1 MKKTFFLVLLTLL
14 VILFG
19 LSSFPVNAQPALERL
34 KVGTFNVENL
44 DPSDGDRFNKIA
56 KIIAKDLGNPDILA
70 LIEIQDNNGAINDSV
85 VTATETFTKLTDAI
99 QNAGGPSYT
108 FTAIDPNDDQ
118 DGGEPGGN
126 IRVGYI
132 YNPARVSLAQA
143 KSGGSQDSVQIV
155 SKNRQISLSLNP
167 GRIAPNDTAFQN
179 SRKSLA
185 AQFLFNDQSI
195 FLIANHFASK
205 KNNNVNEP
213 QRIAQAEVI
222 KDYVAEILNQDSSS
236 NIIVLGDLND
246 EPGSQTLQTLL
257 SEKTL
262 VDLPVSLLSPQDAY
276 SYIFRGSKEL
286 IDHILISPNLTATTN
301 PSVKI
306 PHVNT
311 SSSRAKRSS
320 DHDPVVA
327 SFDLNA
333 TGVVVPRP
341 NLPQPNDNDLASPQ
355 KLFPQLTGLELQ
367 REIRSSFQPKRTLG
381 YGDARDKMFGELDN
395 ISGQVVDIYGG
406 RIIRVSN
413 DGDPSQV
420 AGNQQINTEHSWPQ
434 SKGAGQEPQKSDL
447 HHLFP
452 SDAKINNERGN
463 KPFGEI
469 QDSQTKKWLK
479 GKSVV
484 TTKPNSEIDDYNE
497 SISSL
502 FEPRES
508 VKGDIARAIFYFYTV
523 HKSQADDSFFAQQKK
538 DLCNWNKQDLPSSE
552 ELTRSRAIAKLQ
564 GNENPFV
571 IDTTLADRA
580 YCN

>member
-1 MKKTFFLVLLTLL
+1 MKKTFFFALLVLL
-14 VILFG
+14 VIIFG
-19 LSSFPVNAQPALERL
+19 LYSSPVNAQTTKSL

-56 KIIAKDLGNPDILA
+56 KIITNDLGNPDILA
-70 LIEIQDNNGAINDSV
+70 LVEIQDNNGAINDNV
-85 VTATETFTKLTDAI
+85 VIATETFTTLTDAI
-99 QNAGGPSYT
+99 QNQGGPSYK
-108 FTAIDPNDDQ
+108 FTEIDPNDDQ

-132 YNPARVSLAQA
+132 YNPARVSLFQ
-143 KSGGSQDSVQIV
+143 SQPGGSQDAVKVI
-155 SKNRQISLSLNP
+155 SKDGQISLSLNP
-167 GRIAPNDTAFQN
+167 GRIAPTNPAFNN

-185 AQFLFNDQSI
+185 TQFLFGNESV
-195 FLIANHFASK
+195 FVIANHFASK
-205 KNNNVNEP
+205 QNNNVNEP
-213 QRIAQAEVI
+213 QRINQAKVI
-222 KDYVAEILNQDSSS
+222 KDYVTQILNKDASS
-236 NIIVLGDLND
+236 NVIVLGDLND
-246 EPGSQTLQTLL
+246 EPGSETLQTLL
-257 SEKTL
+257 SEGSL

-276 SYIFRGSKEL
+276 SYIFRNRKDL
-286 IDHILISPNLTATTN
+286 IDHILVSPNLTAKTN
-301 PSVKI
+301 PSVQI

-311 SSSRAKRSS
+311 SSSKAKRAS
-320 DHDPVVA
+320 DHDPIVA
-327 SFDLNA
+327 TFNFDS
-333 TGVVVPRP
+333 TGAVVPNPGLPKP
-341 NLPQPNDNDLASPQ
+341 NNLAPS
-355 KLFPQLTGLELQ
+355 KELFPDLTGLDLQ
-367 REIRSSFQPKRTLG
+367 REVRSSFQPKRTLG

-395 ISGQVVDIYGG
+395 INGQVVDIYGG

-420 AGNQQINTEHSWPQ
+420 AGNQDVNTEHTWPQ

-452 SDAKINNERGN
+452 SDAKINNERNN

-479 GKSVV
+479 LKSSV
-484 TTKPNSEIDDYNE
+484 TTKPNSGIDDYNE

-538 DLCNWNKQDLPSSE
+538 DLCRWNEQDLPSNE
-552 ELTRSRAIAKLQ
+552 EITRSHAIAKLQ

-571 IDTTLADRA
+571 IDSTLADRA
-580 YCN
+580 YCS

>member
-1 MKKTFFLVLLTLL
+1 MKKTFFFALLVLL
-14 VILFG
+14 VIIFG
-19 LSSFPVNAQPALERL
+19 LYSSPVNAQTTLESL

-56 KIIAKDLGNPDILA
+56 KIITNDLGNPDILA
-70 LIEIQDNNGAINDSV
+70 LVEMQDNNGAINDNV
-85 VTATETFTKLTDAI
+85 VIATETFTTLIDAI
-99 QNAGGPSYT
+99 QNKGGPSYK
-108 FTAIDPNDDQ
+108 FTEIDPNDDQ

-132 YNPARVSLAQA
+132 YNPARVNLFQAQP
-143 KSGGSQDSVQIV
+143 GGSQDAVKVI
-155 SKNRQISLSLNP
+155 SKDGQISLSLNP
-167 GRIAPNDTAFQN
+167 GRIAPTNPAFNN

-185 AQFLFNDQSI
+185 TQFLFGNESV
-195 FLIANHFASK
+195 FVIANHFASK

-213 QRIAQAEVI
+213 QRINQAKVI
-222 KDYVAEILNQDSSS
+222 KDYVTQILNKDASS
-236 NIIVLGDLND
+236 NVIVLGDLND

-257 SEKTL
+257 SDGSL

-286 IDHILISPNLTATTN
+286 IDHILVSPNLTAKTN
-301 PSVKI
+301 PSVQI

-311 SSSRAKRSS
+311 SSTKTKRTS
-320 DHDPVVA
+320 DHDPIVA
-327 SFDLNA
+327 TFNFNSA
-333 TGVVVPRP
+333 GAVVP
-341 NLPQPNDNDLASPQ
+341 NDELPQSDNLASSEE
-355 KLFPQLTGLELQ
+355 LFPELTGLNLQ

-381 YGDARDKMFGELDN
+381 YGNARDKMFGELDN
-395 ISGQVVDIYGG
+395 INGQVVDIYGG

-420 AGNQQINTEHSWPQ
+420 AGNQGVNTEHTWPQ

-452 SDAKINNERGN
+452 SDANINQDRSN

-469 QDSQTKKWLK
+469 QDAQTKKWLK
-479 GKSVV
+479 LESVV
-484 TTKPNSEIDDYNE
+484 TTKPNVGIDDYNE
-497 SISSL
+497 SISDL

-538 DLCNWNKQDLPSSE
+538 DLCNWNKLDFPSSQE
-552 ELTRSRAIAKLQ
+552 ITRSHAIAKLQ

-571 IDTTLADRA
+571 IDRTLADRA
-580 YCN
+580 YCS

>member
-1 MKKTFFLVLLTLL
+1 MKKTFFFALLVLL
-14 VILFG
+14 VIIFG
-19 LSSFPVNAQPALERL
+19 LYSSPVNAQTTLESL

-44 DPSDGDRFNKIA
+44 DPSDRDRFNKIA
-56 KIIAKDLGNPDILA
+56 KIITNDLGNPDILA
-70 LIEIQDNNGAINDSV
+70 LVEMQDNNGAINDNV
-85 VTATETFTKLTDAI
+85 VIATETFTTLIDAI
-99 QNAGGPSYT
+99 QNKGGPNYK
-108 FTAIDPNDDQ
+108 FTEIAPNDDQ

-132 YNPARVSLAQA
+132 YNPARVNLFQAQP
-143 KSGGSQDSVQIV
+143 GGSQDAVKVI
-155 SKNRQISLSLNP
+155 SKDGQISLSLNP
-167 GRIAPNDTAFQN
+167 GRIAPTNPAFNN

-185 AQFLFNDQSI
+185 TQFLFGNESV
-195 FLIANHFASK
+195 FVIANHFASK

-213 QRIAQAEVI
+213 QRINQAKVI
-222 KDYVAEILNQDSSS
+222 KDYVTQILNKDASS
-236 NIIVLGDLND
+236 NVIVLGDLND

-257 SEKTL
+257 SEGSL

-286 IDHILISPNLTATTN
+286 IDHILVSPNLTAKTN
-301 PSVKI
+301 PSVQI

-311 SSSRAKRSS
+311 SSSRTTRTS
-320 DHDPVVA
+320 DHDPII
-327 SFDLNA
+327 A
-333 TGVVVPRP
+333 TFNFNSAKATVSNPE
-341 NLPQPNDNDLASPQ
+341 LPQSDNLASS
-355 KLFPQLTGLELQ
+355 KELFPELTGLDLQ

-395 ISGQVVDIYGG
+395 INGQVVDIYGG

-420 AGNQQINTEHSWPQ
+420 AGNQKVNTEHTWPQ
-434 SKGAGQEPQKSDL
+434 SKGAGQEPQRSDL

-469 QDSQTKKWLK
+469 QDTQTKKWLK
-479 GKSVV
+479 GESIA
-484 TTKPNSEIDDYNE
+484 TTKPNSGIDDYNE
-497 SISSL
+497 SISGL

-508 VKGDIARAIFYFYTV
+508 IKGDVARAIFYFYTV

-538 DLCNWNKQDLPSSE
+538 DLCHWNKQDLPSSVE
-552 ELTRSRAIAKLQ
+552 IKRSHAIAQLQ

-571 IDTTLADRA
+571 IDPTLADRT
-580 YCN
+580 YCS